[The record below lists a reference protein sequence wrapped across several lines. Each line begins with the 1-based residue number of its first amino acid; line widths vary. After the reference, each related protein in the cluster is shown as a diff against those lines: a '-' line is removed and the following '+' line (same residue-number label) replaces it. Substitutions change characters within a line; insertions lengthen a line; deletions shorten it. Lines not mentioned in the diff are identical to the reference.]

1 MEFKN
6 NKSIALQIADNLSER
21 ILNGAIA
28 IEEKIPSVR
37 ELAAE
42 MGVNPN
48 TIVRSYAEL
57 QSKNIISNQR
67 GIGYFVSNE
76 AKKIIKNW
84 RREEFF
90 EAELPEFV
98 HRMEILGISYS
109 DLEAPISKHLNN
121 HKNESGIAGVN

>member
-6 NKSIALQIADNLSER
+6 SKSIAIQIADSLAER
-21 ILNGAIA
+21 ILNGKIS
-28 IEEKIPSVR
+28 IEERIPSVR

-57 QSKNIISNQR
+57 QSRNIISNQR
-67 GIGYFVSNE
+67 GIGYFV
-76 AKKIIKNW
+76 AKDAKLIIQQW

-90 EAELPEFV
+90 ETELPELA
-98 HRMEILGISYS
+98 HQMHLLGISYA
-109 DLEAPISKHLNN
+109 DLKTPINKLLNKLN
-121 HKNESGIAGVN
+121 DENKQ

>member
-6 NKSIALQIADNLSER
+6 GKSIAMQIADNLSER
-21 ILNGAIA
+21 ILNGSLEA
-28 IEEKIPSVR
+28 ESKIPSVR

-57 QSKNIISNQR
+57 QSKNIIANSR
-67 GIGYFVSNE
+67 GIGYFVSNN
-76 AKKIIKNW
+76 AKEIINNW

-90 EAELPEFV
+90 ESDLPEFV
-98 HRMEILGISYS
+98 RQMNVLEISYEDLKGPVTEILKE
-109 DLEAPISKHLNN
+109 LEK
-121 HKNESGIAGVN
+121 

>member
-6 NKSIALQIADNLSER
+6 NKSIALQIADNLAER
-21 ILNGAIA
+21 ILNGTIA

-67 GIGYFVSNE
+67 GIGYFVAND

-84 RREEFF
+84 RRQDFF
-90 EAELPEFV
+90 ETELPEFA
-98 HRMEILGISYS
+98 HQMNILGISYS
-109 DLEAPISKHLNN
+109 ELSDPISKLLNN
-121 HKNESGIAGVN
+121 NGNENK

>member
-76 AKKIIKNW
+76 AKK
-84 RREEFF
+84 
-90 EAELPEFV
+90 
-98 HRMEILGISYS
+98 
-109 DLEAPISKHLNN
+109 
-121 HKNESGIAGVN
+121 

>member
-6 NKSIALQIADNLSER
+6 NKGIALQIADNLSER
-21 ILNGAIA
+21 ILNGTIA

-67 GIGYFVSNE
+67 GIGYFV
-76 AKKIIKNW
+76 AKDAGKIIKEW
-84 RREEFF
+84 RRQDFYTI
-90 EAELPEFV
+90 ELPEFV
-98 HRMEILGISYS
+98 HQMNILGVNYS
-109 DLEAPISKHLNN
+109 DLIKPISNLLKKMNN
-121 HKNESGIAGVN
+121 EN

>member
-6 NKSIALQIADNLSER
+6 GKSIAMQIADNLSER
-21 ILNGAIA
+21 ILNGSLEA
-28 IEEKIPSVR
+28 ESKIPSVR

-57 QSKNIISNQR
+57 QSKNIIANSR
-67 GIGYFVSNE
+67 GIGYFVSNN
-76 AKKIIKNW
+76 AKEIINNW

-90 EAELPEFV
+90 ESDLPEFV
-98 HRMEILGISYS
+98 RQMNVLGICYE
-109 DLEAPISKHLNN
+109 DLKKPFTKLLKEQEK
-121 HKNESGIAGVN
+121 

>member
-21 ILNGAIA
+21 ILNGSIA
-28 IEEKIPSVR
+28 LEEKIPSVR
-37 ELAAE
+37 ELASE

-67 GIGYFVSNE
+67 GIGYFVDKD
-76 AKKIIKNW
+76 AKNIIKDW
-84 RREEFF
+84 RKQDFF
-90 EAELPEFV
+90 NIDLPGFA
-98 HRMEILGISYS
+98 HQMKILGISYAELS
-109 DLEAPISKHLNN
+109 APISKLLNN
-121 HKNESGIAGVN
+121 TDNENK

>member
-6 NKSIALQIADNLSER
+6 NKGIALQIANNLSER
-21 ILNGAIA
+21 ILNGTIA

-67 GIGYFVSNE
+67 GIGYFVAMDARN
-76 AKKIIKNW
+76 IIKEW
-84 RREEFF
+84 RTQDFYTI
-90 EAELPEFV
+90 ELPEFV
-98 HRMEILGISYS
+98 HQMNILGVNYS
-109 DLEAPISKHLNN
+109 DLIKPISNLLKKMNN
-121 HKNESGIAGVN
+121 EN

>member
-21 ILNGAIA
+21 ILNGTIA

-57 QSKNIISNQR
+57 HSKNIIANQR
-67 GIGYFVSNE
+67 GIGYFVAND

-84 RREEFF
+84 RKQEFF
-90 EAELPEFV
+90 ETELPEFA
-98 HRMEILGISYS
+98 HQMNILGISYAELS
-109 DLEAPISKHLNN
+109 TPISKLLNN
-121 HKNESGIAGVN
+121 NGNENK

>member
-6 NKSIALQIADNLSER
+6 NKGIALQIADNISER
-21 ILNGAIA
+21 ILNGTIA

-57 QSKNIISNQR
+57 QSKKIISNQR
-67 GIGYFVSNE
+67 GIGYFVATDARN
-76 AKKIIKNW
+76 IIKEW
-84 RREEFF
+84 RRQDFF
-90 EAELPEFV
+90 NLELPEFV
-98 HRMEILGISYS
+98 HQMNILGISYS
-109 DLEAPISKHLNN
+109 DLESPISKLLKKLNN
-121 HKNESGIAGVN
+121 ENQ

>member
-6 NKSIALQIADNLSER
+6 GKSIALQIADNLSER
-21 ILNGAIA
+21 ILNGSL
-28 IEEKIPSVR
+28 ETESKIPSVR

-57 QSKNIISNQR
+57 QSKNIIANSR
-67 GIGYFVSNE
+67 GIGYFVSKDARE
-76 AKKIIKNW
+76 IINDW

-98 HRMEILGISYS
+98 RQMSILNISFEDLKQPVTKLLNEI
-109 DLEAPISKHLNN
+109 EK
-121 HKNESGIAGVN
+121 